1 MLTYNQAFEKGVL
14 RQLAG
19 LYPDLAAAIGE
30 RLEKVRDLMLPFRK
44 RDVYF
49 WRMAGSYSIK
59 RVLPALVPELTYAG
73 LEIADGQA
81 AMQAYHAMSLLEE
94 GAELERLRK
103 ALLEYC
109 RLDTLAMVRILE
121 KLSALAAAADA
132 PGRPGEGP
140 R

>member
-1 MLTYNQAFEKGVL
+1 
-14 RQLAG
+14 
-19 LYPDLAAAIGE
+19 
-30 RLEKVRDLMLPFRK
+30 
-44 RDVYF
+44 
-49 WRMAGSYSIK
+49 MA
-59 RVLPALVPELTYAG
+59 
-73 LEIADGQA
+73 IADGMA
-81 AMQAYHAMSLLEE
+81 AMQAYHDMCTLGE
-94 GAELERLRK
+94 GEELERLRA